1 MQNTTLPPKA
11 KRDTLHR
18 PTYECGLET
27 QVCMASVD
35 MVYHGNGYMNWYE
48 HRSKGS
54 HESELSSTTIETTG
68 RWDTATWEELYYR
81 F

>member
-1 MQNTTLPPKA
+1 
-11 KRDTLHR
+11 
-18 PTYECGLET
+18 
-27 QVCMASVD
+27 MASVD